1 MNSNRFNINIVFFSF
16 TVAITSYAFMWA
28 IGQPNKI
35 VTSISLGV
43 LWLLE
48 VLFLIRYI
56 NTTNKNLLLFLQ
68 SFHFRDSSLTFY
80 KNRKL
85 PFKPIYNEFNRI
97 IDLFNQLKIEKEI
110 EHQYFDHVIKHV
122 DTGLL
127 AWDSNK
133 HVKLFNLAAKQL
145 LNIPHIGNLSGL
157 KSIMKDMPDKL
168 EQMKP
173 GRQELLKILRGD
185 ELVSLYVSVSEFS
198 ISGEKIKLASFQ
210 NIHSELEESESEA
223 WQKLIKVLTHEIV
236 NSVSPM
242 KLVSSSLLKTIK
254 KSEDKEQVMLSSE
267 EFDNMQS
274 GLNAIYN
281 RSLGLSK
288 FVDDY
293 KTITDIPKP
302 EFDEVK
308 VSDLFDE
315 IIDLLKSS
323 FLDQRIKLKV
333 RIEPCNLNIYMDK
346 KMIAQVLINLLKNSA
361 HALSENT
368 TPKINLTSELF
379 NDRTLIIIEDNGSGI
394 PFNML
399 DYVFM
404 PFFTTRKAGSG
415 IGLTLSRQ
423 IMKAHNGFINLVS
436 HEGEGTKVI
445 LVF

>member
-1 MNSNRFNINIVFFSF
+1 
-16 TVAITSYAFMWA
+16 MWA

-35 VTSISLGV
+35 VTSISLAV
-43 LWLLE
+43 LWMIEILY
-48 VLFLIRYI
+48 LIRYV

-68 SFHFRDSSLTFY
+68 SFHFKDSSLTFY

-97 IDLFNQLKIEKEI
+97 IDLFNQLKTEKEI

-127 AWDSNK
+127 AWDSNN
-133 HVKLFNLAAKQL
+133 HVKLFNMAAKQL
-145 LNIPHIGNLSGL
+145 LNVPHIGYLSGL
-157 KSIMKDMPDKL
+157 KSIKEDMPEKL
-168 EQMKP
+168 DNLKP
-173 GRQELLKILRGD
+173 GRRELLKILQGD
-185 ELVSLYVSVSEFS
+185 ELISLYVSVSEFT

-242 KLVSSSLLKTIK
+242 KLVSSSLLKTLSN
-254 KSEDKEQVMLSSE
+254 SENKDQLVLASE
-267 EFDNMQS
+267 ELENMQS

-302 EFDEVK
+302 EFEEVK
-308 VSDLFDE
+308 VSELFDE
-315 IIDLLKSS
+315 LLDLLKKSILNQS
-323 FLDQRIKLKV
+323 ITLDVKIDPGDIK
-333 RIEPCNLNIYMDK
+333 IYMDK

-361 HALSENT
+361 FAVSENT
-368 TPKINLTSELF
+368 NPKIILTCSLL
-379 NDRTLIIIEDNGSGI
+379 NDRSLITIEDNGCGI

-404 PFFTTRKAGSG
+404 PFFTTRQDGSG

-423 IMKAHNGFINLVS
+423 IMKAHDGFINLVS
-436 HEGEGTKVI
+436 HEGAGTKVTLI
-445 LVF
+445 F

>member
-1 MNSNRFNINIVFFSF
+1 
-16 TVAITSYAFMWA
+16 MWA
-28 IGQPNKI
+28 IGEPNKI
-35 VTSISLGV
+35 VTSISLAF
-43 LWLLE
+43 LWMIEILL
-48 VLFLIRYI
+48 LIRYI

-68 SFHFRDSSLTFY
+68 SFHFKDSSLTFY

-97 IDLFNQLKIEKEI
+97 IDLFNQLKTEKEI

-127 AWDSNK
+127 AWDSNN
-133 HVKLFNLAAKQL
+133 HVTLFNMAAKQI
-145 LNIPHIGNLSGL
+145 LNVPHIGNLSGL

-168 EQMKP
+168 KNLKP

-185 ELVSLYVSVSEFS
+185 ELISLYVRVSEFTV
-198 ISGEKIKLASFQ
+198 SGEKIKLASFQ

-242 KLVSSSLLKTIK
+242 KLVSSSLLKTLS
-254 KSEDKEQVMLSSE
+254 KSEENDPLMLTSE
-267 EFDNMQS
+267 EHENMQS

-302 EFDEVK
+302 EFDEVR
-308 VSDLFDE
+308 VSELFDE
-315 IIDLLKSS
+315 ILDLLKSS
-323 FLDQRIKLKV
+323 FLNDRIKINVKIDPGDL
-333 RIEPCNLNIYMDK
+333 RIFMDK
-346 KMIAQVLINLLKNSA
+346 KMIAQILINLLKNSA
-361 HALSENT
+361 NALSENNK
-368 TPKINLTSELF
+368 PSINLTSTRF
-379 NDRTLIIIEDNGSGI
+379 NDRKLIMIEDNGCGI

-404 PFFTTRKAGSG
+404 PFFTTRQDGSG

-436 HEGEGTKVI
+436 HEGEGTKVTLI
-445 LVF
+445 F

>member
-1 MNSNRFNINIVFFSF
+1 MNSNRFNINIIFFSF
-16 TVAITSYAFMWA
+16 SIAITSYAFMWA
-28 IGQPNKI
+28 ISQPNKI
-35 VTSISLGV
+35 VTSISLAV
-43 LWLLE
+43 LWIIE
-48 VLFLIRYI
+48 ILFLIRYI

-68 SFHFRDSSLTFY
+68 SFHFKDSSLTFY

-97 IDLFNQLKIEKEI
+97 IDLFNQLKTEKEI

-127 AWDSNK
+127 AWDSNNQ
-133 HVKLFNLAAKQL
+133 VTLFNMAAKQI
-145 LNIPHIGNLSGL
+145 LNVPHIGNLSGL
-157 KSIMKDMPDKL
+157 KSISKDMPEKL
-168 EQMKP
+168 ENLKP
-173 GRQELLKILRGD
+173 GRQELLKILHGD
-185 ELVSLYVSVSEFS
+185 ELISLYVRVSEFT

-242 KLVSSSLLKTIK
+242 KLVSSSLLKTLS
-254 KSEDKEQVMLSSE
+254 KSDEKDQIMLTSE
-267 EFDNMQS
+267 ELENMQS
-274 GLNAIYN
+274 GLSAIYN

-302 EFDEVK
+302 DFEEVK
-308 VSDLFDE
+308 VSELFDE
-315 IIDLLKSS
+315 ILDLLKNS
-323 FLDQRIKLKV
+323 FLNDRIKIKV
-333 RIEPCNLNIYMDK
+333 KLDPGDLRIFMDK
-346 KMIAQVLINLLKNSA
+346 KMIAQILINLLKNSA
-361 HALSENT
+361 HALSDKRNPLIE
-368 TPKINLTSELF
+368 LTSIGLK
-379 NDRTLIIIEDNGSGI
+379 DRALIIIEDNGCGI

-404 PFFTTRKAGSG
+404 PFFTTRQEGSG

-436 HEGEGTKVI
+436 HEGEGTKVTLI
-445 LVF
+445 F

>member
-1 MNSNRFNINIVFFSF
+1 MNSNRFNINIILFSF
-16 TVAITSYAFMWA
+16 TIAITSYAFIWA

-35 VTSISLGV
+35 VTSISLAV
-43 LWLLE
+43 LWMIEILY
-48 VLFLIRYI
+48 LIRYI
-56 NTTNKNLLLFLQ
+56 NITNKNLLLFLQ
-68 SFHFRDSSLTFY
+68 SFHFKDSSLTFY

-97 IDLFNQLKIEKEI
+97 IDLFNQLKTEKEI

-127 AWDSNK
+127 AWDSNN
-133 HVKLFNLAAKQL
+133 HIKLFNMAAKQL
-145 LNIPHIGNLSGL
+145 LNMPHIGNLSGL
-157 KSIMKDMPDKL
+157 KSIMEDMPEKL
-168 EQMKP
+168 DNLKP
-173 GRQELLKILRGD
+173 GRRELLKILRGD
-185 ELVSLYVSVSEFS
+185 ELISLYVSLSEFT

-242 KLVSSSLLKTIK
+242 KLVSSSLLKTLSN
-254 KSEDKEQVMLSSE
+254 SENKDQFVLASE
-267 EFDNMQS
+267 ELDNMQA

-302 EFDEVK
+302 EFEKVK
-308 VSDLFDE
+308 VSELFDE
-315 IIDLLKSS
+315 LLDLLKRS
-323 FLDQRIKLKV
+323 FLNQSITVDVKIDPGDIRIF
-333 RIEPCNLNIYMDK
+333 MDK

-361 HALSENT
+361 HAISENT
-368 TPKINLTSELF
+368 SPRINLTSSKL
-379 NDRTLIIIEDNGSGI
+379 NDRSLISIEDNGCGI
-394 PFNML
+394 PFNTL

-404 PFFTTRKAGSG
+404 PFFTTRKNGSG

-423 IMKAHNGFINLVS
+423 IMKAHDGFINLVS
-436 HEGEGTKVI
+436 HEGVGTKVTLI
-445 LVF
+445 F

>member
-1 MNSNRFNINIVFFSF
+1 MNSSRFNINIIFFSF
-16 TVAITSYAFMWA
+16 TIAITSYTFMWA

-43 LWLLE
+43 LWIIE
-48 VLFLIRYI
+48 ILFLISYI

-68 SFHFRDSSLTFY
+68 SFQFKDSSLTFY

-145 LNIPHIGNLSGL
+145 LNVPHIGNLSGL
-157 KSIMKDMPDKL
+157 KSIFDDMPDKL
-168 EQMKP
+168 EKMKP

-185 ELVSLYVSVSEFS
+185 ELISLYVSVSEFT
-198 ISGEKIKLASFQ
+198 ISGEMIKLASFQ

-242 KLVSSSLLKTIK
+242 KLVSSSLLKTIT
-254 KSEDKEQVMLSSE
+254 KSGDKDQIILSPE
-267 EFDNMQS
+267 EADNMQS

-308 VSDLFDE
+308 VADLFNE
-315 IIDLLKSS
+315 ILDLLKNS
-323 FLDQRIKLKV
+323 FLDQSIKLMV
-333 RIEPCNLNIYMDK
+333 TIEPGSLSIYMDK
-346 KMIAQVLINLLKNSA
+346 KMIAQVLINLLKNAAYAFSD
-361 HALSENT
+361 HPS
-368 TPKINLTSELF
+368 PKINLTAEKF
-379 NDRTLIIIEDNGSGI
+379 NDRTLIIIEDNGCGI

-404 PFFTTRKAGSG
+404 PFFTTRQDGSG

-436 HEGEGTKVI
+436 HEGEGTKVTLI
-445 LVF
+445 F

>member
-1 MNSNRFNINIVFFSF
+1 MNSSRFNINIIFFSF
-16 TVAITSYAFMWA
+16 TIAITSYTFMWA

-43 LWLLE
+43 LWIIE
-48 VLFLIRYI
+48 ILFLIRYI

-68 SFHFRDSSLTFY
+68 SFQFKDSSLTFY

-145 LNIPHIGNLSGL
+145 LNVPHIGNLSGL
-157 KSIMKDMPDKL
+157 KSIFDDMPDKL
-168 EQMKP
+168 EKMKP

-185 ELVSLYVSVSEFS
+185 ELISLYVSVSEFT
-198 ISGEKIKLASFQ
+198 ISGEMIKLASFQ

-242 KLVSSSLLKTIK
+242 KLVSSSLLKTIT
-254 KSEDKEQVMLSSE
+254 KSGDKDQIILSPE
-267 EFDNMQS
+267 EADNMQS

-308 VSDLFDE
+308 VADLFNE
-315 IIDLLKSS
+315 ILDLLKNS
-323 FLDQRIKLKV
+323 FLDQSIKLMV
-333 RIEPCNLNIYMDK
+333 TIEPGSLSIYMDK
-346 KMIAQVLINLLKNSA
+346 KMIAQVLINLLKNAAYAFSD
-361 HALSENT
+361 HPS
-368 TPKINLTSELF
+368 PKINLTSEKF
-379 NDRTLIIIEDNGSGI
+379 NDRTLIIIEDNGCGI

-404 PFFTTRKAGSG
+404 PFFTTRQDGSG

-436 HEGEGTKVI
+436 HEGEGTKVTLI
-445 LVF
+445 F

>member
-1 MNSNRFNINIVFFSF
+1 MNSNRFNINIIFFSF
-16 TVAITSYAFMWA
+16 TIAITSYAFMWA

-35 VTSISLGV
+35 VTSISLAV
-43 LWLLE
+43 LWMIE
-48 VLFLIRYI
+48 VLYLIRYI

-68 SFHFRDSSLTFY
+68 SFHFKDSSLTFY

-97 IDLFNQLKIEKEI
+97 IDLFNQLKTEKEI
-110 EHQYFDHVIKHV
+110 EHQYFDYVIKHV

-127 AWDSNK
+127 AWDSNNQ
-133 HVKLFNLAAKQL
+133 VKLFNMAAKQL

-157 KSIMKDMPDKL
+157 RSIMKDMPEKL
-168 EQMKP
+168 ENLKP

-185 ELVSLYVSVSEFS
+185 ELISLYVSVSEFT

-210 NIHSELEESESEA
+210 NIHSELEVSESEA

-242 KLVSSSLLKTIK
+242 KLVSSSLLKTIS
-254 KSEDKEQVMLSSE
+254 KSEDKDKLIFTYE
-267 EFDNMQS
+267 ELENIQS

-302 EFDEVK
+302 EFEEVM
-308 VSDLFDE
+308 VSELFDE
-315 IIDLLKSS
+315 LLDLLKGSLLNKS
-323 FLDQRIKLKV
+323 IKMNVKIDPGDLRIF
-333 RIEPCNLNIYMDK
+333 MDK
-346 KMIAQVLINLLKNSA
+346 KMITQVLINLLKNSTLA
-361 HALSENT
+361 VSDNSN
-368 TPKINLTSELF
+368 PKINLASGLLH
-379 NDRTLIIIEDNGSGI
+379 DRTIIMIEDNGYGI

-404 PFFTTRKAGSG
+404 PFFTTRKDGSG

-423 IMKAHNGFINLVS
+423 IMKAHNGFITLVS
-436 HEGEGTKVI
+436 HEGEGTKVTLI
-445 LVF
+445 F

>member
-1 MNSNRFNINIVFFSF
+1 MNSNRFNINIIFFSF
-16 TVAITSYAFMWA
+16 TIAITSYAFMWA
-28 IGQPNKI
+28 IGQENKI

-43 LWLLE
+43 LWIIE

-68 SFHFRDSSLTFY
+68 SFQFKDSSLTFY

-127 AWDSNK
+127 AWDSNN

-145 LNIPHIGNLSGL
+145 LNVPHIGNLSGL
-157 KSIMKDMPDKL
+157 KSILNDMPDKL
-168 EQMKP
+168 EKMKP
-173 GRQELLKILRGD
+173 GRQELIKILRGD
-185 ELVSLYVSVSEFS
+185 KLVSLYVSVSEFT

-242 KLVSSSLLKTIK
+242 KLVSSSLLKMVT
-254 KSEDKEQVMLSSE
+254 KSKDKDQIIISAE
-267 EFDNMQS
+267 EADNMQS
-274 GLNAIYN
+274 GLSAIYN

-308 VSDLFDE
+308 VSDLFNE
-315 IIDLLKSS
+315 ILDLLKNS
-323 FLDQRIKLKV
+323 FLDQSIKLNV
-333 RIEPCNLNIYMDK
+333 RIEPSSLSIYMDK
-346 KMIAQVLINLLKNSA
+346 KMIAQILINLLKNAAYAFSD
-361 HALSENT
+361 HPN
-368 TPKINLTSELF
+368 PKINLTSEQF
-379 NDRTLIIIEDNGSGI
+379 NGTTLIIIEDNGCGI

-404 PFFTTRKAGSG
+404 PFFTTRQDGSG

-423 IMKAHNGFINLVS
+423 IMKAHSGFINLVS
-436 HEGEGTKVI
+436 HEGEGTKVTLI
-445 LVF
+445 F

>member
-1 MNSNRFNINIVFFSF
+1 
-16 TVAITSYAFMWA
+16 MWA

-35 VTSISLGV
+35 VTSISLAV
-43 LWLLE
+43 LWMIE
-48 VLFLIRYI
+48 VLYLIRYI

-68 SFHFRDSSLTFY
+68 SFHFKDSSLTFY

-97 IDLFNQLKIEKEI
+97 IDLFNQLKTEKEI
-110 EHQYFDHVIKHV
+110 EHQYFDYVIKHV

-127 AWDSNK
+127 AWDSNNQ
-133 HVKLFNLAAKQL
+133 VKLFNMAAKQL

-157 KSIMKDMPDKL
+157 RSIMKDMPEKL
-168 EQMKP
+168 ENLKP

-185 ELVSLYVSVSEFS
+185 ELISLYVSVSEFT

-210 NIHSELEESESEA
+210 NIHSELEVSESEA

-242 KLVSSSLLKTIK
+242 KLVSSSLLKTIS
-254 KSEDKEQVMLSSE
+254 KSEDKDQLIFTSE
-267 EFDNMQS
+267 ELENMQS

-302 EFDEVK
+302 EFEEVM
-308 VSDLFDE
+308 VSELFDE
-315 IIDLLKSS
+315 LLDLLKGSLLNKS
-323 FLDQRIKLKV
+323 IKMNVKIDPGDLRIF
-333 RIEPCNLNIYMDK
+333 MDK
-346 KMIAQVLINLLKNSA
+346 KMIAQVLINLLKNSTLA
-361 HALSENT
+361 VSDNSN
-368 TPKINLTSELF
+368 PKINLASGLLH
-379 NDRTLIIIEDNGSGI
+379 DRTIIMIEDNGYGI

-404 PFFTTRKAGSG
+404 PFFTTRKDGSG

-423 IMKAHNGFINLVS
+423 IMKAHNGFITLVS
-436 HEGEGTKVI
+436 HEGEGTKVTLI
-445 LVF
+445 F

>member
-1 MNSNRFNINIVFFSF
+1 MNSNRFNINIIFFSF
-16 TVAITSYAFMWA
+16 TIAITSYAFMWA

-35 VTSISLGV
+35 VTSISLAV
-43 LWLLE
+43 LWMIE
-48 VLFLIRYI
+48 VLYLIRYI

-68 SFHFRDSSLTFY
+68 SFHFKDSSLTFY

-97 IDLFNQLKIEKEI
+97 IDLFNQLKTEKEI
-110 EHQYFDHVIKHV
+110 EHQYFDYVIKHV

-127 AWDSNK
+127 AWDSNNQ
-133 HVKLFNLAAKQL
+133 VKLFNMAAKQL

-157 KSIMKDMPDKL
+157 RSIMKDMPEKL
-168 EQMKP
+168 ENLKP

-185 ELVSLYVSVSEFS
+185 ELISLYVSVSEFT

-210 NIHSELEESESEA
+210 NIHSELEVSESEA

-242 KLVSSSLLKTIK
+242 KLVSSSLLKTIS
-254 KSEDKEQVMLSSE
+254 KSEDKDQLIFTSE
-267 EFDNMQS
+267 ELENMQS

-302 EFDEVK
+302 EFEEVM
-308 VSDLFDE
+308 VSELFDE
-315 IIDLLKSS
+315 LLDLLKGSLLNKS
-323 FLDQRIKLKV
+323 IKMNVKIDPGDLRIF
-333 RIEPCNLNIYMDK
+333 MDK
-346 KMIAQVLINLLKNSA
+346 KMIAQVLINLLKNSTLA
-361 HALSENT
+361 VSDNSN
-368 TPKINLTSELF
+368 PKINLASGLLH
-379 NDRTLIIIEDNGSGI
+379 DRTIIMIEDNGYGI

-404 PFFTTRKAGSG
+404 PFFTTRKDGSG

-423 IMKAHNGFINLVS
+423 IMKAHNGFITLVS
-436 HEGEGTKVI
+436 HEGEGTKVTLI
-445 LVF
+445 F

>member
-1 MNSNRFNINIVFFSF
+1 MNSNRFNFNIILFSF
-16 TVAITSYAFMWA
+16 LIAITSYAFMWA

-35 VTSISLGV
+35 VTSISLAV
-43 LWLLE
+43 LWMIEILY
-48 VLFLIRYI
+48 LIRYI

-68 SFHFRDSSLTFY
+68 SFHFKDSSLTFY

-97 IDLFNQLKIEKEI
+97 IDLFNQLKTEKEI

-127 AWDSNK
+127 AWDSNN
-133 HVKLFNLAAKQL
+133 HVKLFNMAAKQL
-145 LNIPHIGNLSGL
+145 LNVPHIGNLSGL
-157 KSIMKDMPDKL
+157 KSIVEDMPEKL
-168 EQMKP
+168 NNLKP
-173 GRQELLKILRGD
+173 GRRELLKILQGD
-185 ELVSLYVSVSEFS
+185 ELISLYVSVSEFT

-242 KLVSSSLLKTIK
+242 KLVSSSLLKTLSN
-254 KSEDKEQVMLSSE
+254 SENKDQLVLGSE
-267 EFDNMQS
+267 ALENMQS

-302 EFDEVK
+302 EFEDVK
-308 VSDLFDE
+308 VFELFDE
-315 IIDLLKSS
+315 LLDLLKGS
-323 FLDQRIKLKV
+323 FLNKSITIDVKIDPGDIK
-333 RIEPCNLNIYMDK
+333 IYMDK
-346 KMIAQVLINLLKNSA
+346 KMITQVLINLLKNSA
-361 HALSENT
+361 YAVSENT
-368 TPKINLTSELF
+368 NPKINLTCSNL
-379 NDRTLIIIEDNGSGI
+379 NDRSLITIEDNGCGI
-394 PFNML
+394 PFNMR
-399 DYVFM
+399 DYIFM
-404 PFFTTRKAGSG
+404 PFFTTRQDGSG

-423 IMKAHNGFINLVS
+423 IMKAHDGFINLVS
-436 HEGEGTKVI
+436 HEGVGTKVTLI
-445 LVF
+445 F

>member
-1 MNSNRFNINIVFFSF
+1 
-16 TVAITSYAFMWA
+16 MWA

-35 VTSISLGV
+35 VTSISLAI
-43 LWLLE
+43 LWMIE
-48 VLFLIRYI
+48 VIYLIRYI

-68 SFHFRDSSLTFY
+68 SFHFKDSSLTFY

-97 IDLFNQLKIEKEI
+97 IDLFNQLKTEKEI

-133 HVKLFNLAAKQL
+133 HVKLFNMAAKQL
-145 LNIPHIGNLSGL
+145 LNMPHIGNLSGL
-157 KSIMKDMPDKL
+157 RSIMKDMPDKL
-168 EQMKP
+168 DNLKP
-173 GRQELLKILRGD
+173 GRKELIKILRGD
-185 ELVSLYVSVSEFS
+185 ELISLYVSVSEFT
-198 ISGEKIKLASFQ
+198 ISGENIKLASFQ
-210 NIHSELEESESEA
+210 NIHPELEVSESEA

-242 KLVSSSLLKTIK
+242 KLVSSSLLKTLS
-254 KSEDKEQVMLSSE
+254 KSEDTDQVLLTSE
-267 EFDNMQS
+267 ELENMQS

-293 KTITDIPKP
+293 KTITDMPKP
-302 EFDEVK
+302 EFEEVK
-308 VSDLFDE
+308 VSELFDE
-315 IIDLLKSS
+315 LLDLLKDS
-323 FLDQRIKLKV
+323 FLNHSIEINVKIDPGDLK
-333 RIEPCNLNIYMDK
+333 IYMDK

-361 HALSENT
+361 HALSERVN
-368 TPKINLTSELF
+368 PKINLTSVLL
-379 NDRTLIIIEDNGSGI
+379 NDRSLIVIEDNGCGI

-404 PFFTTRKAGSG
+404 PFFTTRQEGSG

-423 IMKAHNGFINLVS
+423 IMKAHDGFINLVS
-436 HEGEGTKVI
+436 HEGEGTKVSLI
-445 LVF
+445 F